1 MSYNN
6 AEVIRVASELQAL
19 TTDPD
24 EVAVRPEVAQAELA
38 VCARTVQWCTAV
50 ARLRQ
55 GWLGGESNL
64 ARVRRG
70 MSRWR

>member
-6 AEVIRVASELQAL
+6 AEVNRAARELQAL

-24 EVAVRPEVAQAELA
+24 EVAVRPEVARAKLA
-38 VCARTVQWCTAV
+38 ACARMVWWHTTV

-55 GWLGGESNL
+55 GRLDGGSD
-64 ARVRRG
+64 
-70 MSRWR
+70 